1 MTALNGGLRSPGGG
15 FGDGGGDG
23 IPVGGSEVAAI
34 EREPPGTVGV
44 DEGLGFIGGPA
55 RRWDPLS
62 RRGWHGR
69 RVGCAK

>member
-23 IPVGGSEVAAI
+23 IPVGGAEVAAI

-44 DEGLGFIGGPA
+44 DEG
-55 RRWDPLS
+55 
-62 RRGWHGR
+62 
-69 RVGCAK
+69 